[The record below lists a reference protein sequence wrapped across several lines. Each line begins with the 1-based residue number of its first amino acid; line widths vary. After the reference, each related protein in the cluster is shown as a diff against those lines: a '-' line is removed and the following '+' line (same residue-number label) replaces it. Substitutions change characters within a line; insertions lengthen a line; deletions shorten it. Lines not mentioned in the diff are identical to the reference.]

1 MIQNNEKY
9 YTISQAAKILD
20 LIDKRTGKINTH
32 TLRFWQ
38 KNFKEIK
45 PKLFSGRRRLYN
57 QNDIKI
63 LKKIKFLLKEKGM
76 TIMGAK
82 KYLDDEKSNLDEL
95 NTDHINTK
103 NNIKLKLKNIS
114 NLIKK
119 LKN

>member
-1 MIQNNEKY
+1 
-9 YTISQAAKILD
+9 
-20 LIDKRTGKINTH
+20 
-32 TLRFWQ
+32 
-38 KNFKEIK
+38 
-45 PKLFSGRRRLYN
+45 
-57 QNDIKI
+57 
-63 LKKIKFLLKEKGM
+63 
-76 TIMGAK
+76 MGAK